1 MTHLKIDGTFVRD
14 VVGDDRSQAMLSAI
28 VRLAEA
34 MGLRTVAECVENDQI
49 HAIVRQL
56 GVEYGQGFSIG
67 RPKPLEQVIPAVLGV
82 TI

>member
-1 MTHLKIDGTFVRD
+1 
-14 VVGDDRSQAMLSAI
+14 

-56 GVEYGQGFSIG
+56 GVEYGQGFSIA
-67 RPKPLEQVIPAVLGV
+67 RPRPLEQVIPGLLGV